1 MLVRAYANLV
11 LRESLDAALH
21 HLLPEIELVVDEPEQ
36 EPEIYDNVW
45 LWIIFNSYLLGPLC
59 HKLLLR
65 AETRAISR

>member
-36 EPEIYDNVW
+36 EPEIYDND
-45 LWIIFNSYLLGPLC
+45 
-59 HKLLLR
+59 
-65 AETRAISR
+65 

>member
-36 EPEIYDNVW
+36 EPEIYDNV
-45 LWIIFNSYLLGPLC
+45 
-59 HKLLLR
+59 
-65 AETRAISR
+65 